1 MYQKKSLSIF
11 KMVAKHIE
19 LGKKG
24 EELAR
29 RFLEEN
35 GYVIIET
42 NWRHEKDEID
52 IIAKEKDELV
62 IVEVKTRSTSFF
74 GDPEDAVGSRKEEFL
89 IRATEA
95 YLEENELDIDTR
107 FDIISIILNNKEQK
121 IRHIV
126 DAFYPE

>member
-1 MYQKKSLSIF
+1 
-11 KMVAKHIE
+11 MVSKHIE

-35 GYVIIET
+35 AYVIIET

-52 IIAKEKDELV
+52 IIARENDELV

-74 GDPEDAVGSRKEEFL
+74 GDPEDAVGPQKEEFL

-95 YLEENELDIDTR
+95 YLYENELDIDTR
-107 FDIISIILNNKEQK
+107 FDIISIILNSKEQK
-121 IRHIV
+121 IRHII